1 MQVQVDSRVSEALD
15 YARDYEGDF
24 PFMIAMKARYLSRGT
39 FSERMITAIL
49 NTKEH
54 DLRRAA
60 MRKTGTGVTVETEGS
75 IDLRVLPEGRTRYAV
90 PNSEGPLTFI
100 QIDRVA
106 DPSSRW
112 NGWIFVKQ
120 QLSDY
125 TEKRGSQRPGQM
137 YRGVWA
143 SLLQKVLDDPQAAMR
158 AYGENLGIC
167 GNCGRTL
174 TNEVSRQFGIGPDCR
189 EALGW

>member
-60 MRKTGTGVTVETEGS
+60 MRQTGTGVTVEIEGS

-90 PNSEGPLTFI
+90 PNSEGALTFI

-106 DPSSRW
+106 DRSSRW

-137 YRGVWA
+137 YRGVWV
-143 SLLQKVLDDPQAAMR
+143 SLLQKVLDDPKGAMR